1 MVEHGEVE
9 GRSSGRSAWTGRVAC
24 EPGYTRLG
32 PGHLKCRD
40 GIKLLEIKLLN
51 KYSYPFR
58 TMEWGHSRLF
68 GDGGLR
74 G

>member
-9 GRSSGRSAWTGRVAC
+9 GRSSGRSAWTGRVNC

-40 GIKLLEIKLLN
+40 G
-51 KYSYPFR
+51 
-58 TMEWGHSRLF
+58 
-68 GDGGLR
+68 
-74 G
+74 

>member
-40 GIKLLEIKLLN
+40 GERERLICQQIYL
-51 KYSYPFR
+51 YPFR